1 MTQQANQ
8 QGGFFSNLAFN
19 ILIPVIILMKFSG
32 PEHLGP
38 ALGVVVA
45 LAFPIGYG
53 LYDLKRT
60 KKINGF
66 SILGIIS
73 VILTGGISLLEL
85 DPQYIAI
92 KEAAVPGVIGLA
104 VFISQYTRF
113 PLVKKL
119 LMNDKVIDTA
129 KLYQAVEAR
138 GNSAALQRVM
148 GVATYLVAGAFFL
161 SAVLN
166 YVLAR
171 MIVVSPAGT
180 TEFNNELGRMTA
192 LSFPVIAL
200 PTMLVMF
207 AAIFYLFYQMKKLTG
222 ESIESFL
229 HGQDNDSAAS
239 PSAKTKIDANSEANS
254 QANNHTKE

>member
-1 MTQQANQ
+1 MTQPQQ

-19 ILIPVIILMKFSG
+19 IIIPVLILMKFSG

-38 ALGVVVA
+38 AWGVVIA
-45 LAFPIGYG
+45 LAFPLAYG
-53 LYDLKRT
+53 SYDLHRT
-60 KKINGF
+60 RQINGF
-66 SILGIIS
+66 SVLGIVS

-92 KEAAVPGVIGLA
+92 KEAAVPGAIGLA
-104 VFISQYTRF
+104 VFFSQFTRF

-119 LMNDKVIDTA
+119 LMNDKVIDTD
-129 KLYQAVEAR
+129 KLYQAISKQ
-138 GNSAALQRVM
+138 GTMAAFNRVLR
-148 GVATYLVAGAFFL
+148 VSTYLVASAFFL

-166 YVLAR
+166 YILAR

-207 AAIFYLFYQMKKLTG
+207 VAIFYLFFQMKKLTG
-222 ESIESFL
+222 HSVEHFL
-229 HGQDNDSAAS
+229 RGQAETDNEEPTDGSA
-239 PSAKTKIDANSEANS
+239 
-254 QANNHTKE
+254 

>member
-1 MTQQANQ
+1 MAQQSPQ

-19 ILIPVIILMKFSG
+19 IIIPVVILMKFSG

-38 ALGVVVA
+38 ALGVIVA
-45 LAFPIGYG
+45 LAFPISYG

-60 KKINGF
+60 RKINGF
-66 SILGIIS
+66 SVLGIVS

-104 VFISQYTRF
+104 VFISQFTRF

-119 LMNDKVIDTA
+119 LMNDKVMDVERLQQAID
-129 KLYQAVEAR
+129 ER
-138 GNSAALQRVM
+138 GNTGAFNRALR
-148 GVATYLVAGAFFL
+148 VATYLVAGAFFL

-207 AAIFYLFYQMKKLTG
+207 VAIFYLFFQMKKLTG
-222 ESIESFL
+222 ESVEAFL
-229 HGQDNDSAAS
+229 HSQPPAEKKSDKEGSA
-239 PSAKTKIDANSEANS
+239 NE
-254 QANNHTKE
+254 

>member
-1 MTQQANQ
+1 MTKQAPQ
-8 QGGFFSNLAFN
+8 QGGFFANLAFN
-19 ILIPVIILMKFSG
+19 IVIPVVILMKFSG

-38 ALGVVVA
+38 ALGVIIA
-45 LAFPIGYG
+45 LAFPICYG
-53 LYDLKRT
+53 LYDLRRT
-60 KKINGF
+60 RKINGF
-66 SILGIIS
+66 SVLGIVS

-104 VFISQYTRF
+104 IFISQFTRF

-119 LMNDKVIDTA
+119 LMNDKVMDVER
-129 KLYQAVEAR
+129 LQQAIADK
-138 GNSAALQRVM
+138 GNSQAFQRVLR
-148 GVATYLVAGAFFL
+148 VATYLVAGAFFL

-180 TEFNNELGRMTA
+180 TEFNSELGRMTA

-207 AAIFYLFYQMKKLTG
+207 VAIFYLFWQMKKLTG
-222 ESIESFL
+222 ESIEAFL
-229 HGQDNDSAAS
+229 HGQPPADKKVEKEGSA
-239 PSAKTKIDANSEANS
+239 DE
-254 QANNHTKE
+254 

>member
-1 MTQQANQ
+1 MTQPQQ

-19 ILIPVIILMKFSG
+19 IVIPVLILMKFSG

-38 ALGVVVA
+38 AWGVVIA
-45 LAFPIGYG
+45 LAFPIAYG
-53 LYDLKRT
+53 GYDLYRT
-60 KKINGF
+60 RQINGY
-66 SILGIIS
+66 SILGIVS

-104 VFISQYTRF
+104 VLISQFTRF

-119 LMNDKVIDTA
+119 LMNDKVIDTD
-129 KLYQAVEAR
+129 KLYQAIIKQGTVGAF
-138 GNSAALQRVM
+138 NRVLR
-148 GVATYLVAGAFFL
+148 VSTYLVASAFFL

-207 AAIFYLFYQMKKLTG
+207 IAIFYLFFQMKKLTG
-222 ESIESFL
+222 HSVEHYL
-229 HGQDNDSAAS
+229 RGQPGANDEEPTDGSA
-239 PSAKTKIDANSEANS
+239 
-254 QANNHTKE
+254 

>member
-1 MTQQANQ
+1 MVEQAPK
-8 QGGFFSNLAFN
+8 QGGFLSNLAFN
-19 ILIPVIILMKFSG
+19 IIIPVVILMKFSG

-38 ALGVVVA
+38 ALGVIIA

-60 KKINGF
+60 SKINGF
-66 SILGIIS
+66 SVLGIVS
-73 VILTGGISLLEL
+73 VILTGGISLMEL

-104 VFISQYTRF
+104 VLLSQFTRF
-113 PLVKKL
+113 PLIKKL
-119 LMNDKVIDTA
+119 LLNDKVMNVER
-129 KLYQAVEAR
+129 LEQAIAAR
-138 GNSAALQRVM
+138 GNAPAFSRALR
-148 GVATYLVAGAFFL
+148 VATYLVAGAFFL

-171 MIVVSPAGT
+171 MLVVSPAGT

-200 PTMLVMF
+200 PTMLVMLV
-207 AAIFYLFYQMKKLTG
+207 AIFYLFMQMKKLTG

-229 HGQDNDSAAS
+229 HAQPPTEKKPDDEG
-239 PSAKTKIDANSEANS
+239 PANE
-254 QANNHTKE
+254 